1 MKRIAQIIKLQYKYC
16 LQTNEKKI
24 ELIIVYF
31 FVVKTKCL
39 NKETNF
45 CKNCVLKLIE
55 KH

>member
-16 LQTNEKKI
+16 LQTNEKNRTYYC
-24 ELIIVYF
+24 LF